1 MTTNERLDEIQS
13 RLSNIEARF
22 NNMDTR
28 FNNLD
33 SHLNNIEDRLTNSQ
47 LNNPDAI
54 TQLKQQLDGIEGEFR
69 RAEIRDIRSAWL
81 TFTVAGFGLVSAAFV
96 TAAFVFY
103 GVTHGPYMLGA
114 IVAALAGLVVMI
126 IGYCGAKFLWWFPHR
141 FV

>member
-33 SHLNNIEDRLTNSQ
+33 SHLNNIENRLTNSQ

-54 TQLKQQLDGIEGEFR
+54 TQLRNQLDRIEGKLE
-69 RAEIRDIRSAWL
+69 RADIRDIQFAWL
-81 TFTVAGFGLVSAAFV
+81 TFAAVGAGFVGVGAVDILHNWPALLVGMV
-96 TAAFVFY
+96 T
-103 GVTHGPYMLGA
+103 
-114 IVAALAGLVVMI
+114 II
-126 IGYCGAKFLWWFPHR
+126 IGYCGVRFRWFTR
-141 FV
+141 RRE